1 ESRDELLKRLD
12 MDPAL
17 FEKAFEKLW
26 IHGGAR
32 VEEGVTRGDPG
43 WPEPYAQ
50 QRDHKLGQLLQV
62 GRFAEAHDCRM
73 LHLVRHF
80 GDQEDRGEPCGQC
93 DVCAPEQCALVRHRA
108 PSRAEDAALG
118 RILSA
123 LGQDDGLPTGRLY
136 RENFGDSA
144 LDRRSFEHLLGGL
157 ARAGLV
163 RLSEESF
170 EKDGERI
177 AFQRAYLTAEGWRR
191 RLDGPTTEITLLEKP
206 VPKKRRSKK
215 ESPKVEGKKKK
226 FSRAAPPAPP
236 PDLSEEEKKKK
247 RRAFFAARA
256 RRRRPP
262 A

>member
-1 ESRDELLKRLD
+1 

-17 FEKAFEKLW
+17 FEKALEKLW

-32 VEEGVTRGDPG
+32 VDEGNGVTRGDPG
-43 WPEPYAQ
+43 WPEPYAE
-50 QRDHKLGQLLQV
+50 QRDHKLGQLMQV
-62 GRFAEAHDCRM
+62 ARFAEAHDCRM

-93 DVCAPEQCALVRHRA
+93 DVCAPELCMLVRHRT

-123 LGQDDGLPTGRLY
+123 LASDDGLPTGRLY
-136 RENFGDSA
+136 RENFGDGA

-177 AFQRAYLTAEGWRR
+177 AFQRAYLTAEGWTRK
-191 RLDGPTTEITLLEKP
+191 LEGNTTEITLIEKP
-206 VPKKRRSKK
+206 VPKKRSKK
-215 ESPKVEGKKKK
+215 GTPKGTTAPKAEKTKSKKS
-226 FSRAAPPAPP
+226 SRAAPAASSAVS
-236 PDLSEEEKKKK
+236 DEEEKKKR

-256 RRRRPP
+256 RRKRKPG
-262 A
+262 